1 MTQEGFHPMK
11 VSLSGV
17 ETPAFIR
24 ILIIITQLS
33 LYYIYTEMA
42 FAAVVAVLQFES

>member
-17 ETPAFIR
+17 ETPAFIS
-24 ILIIITQLS
+24 ILIIIKQLS
-33 LYYIYTEMA
+33 LYNIYRGMA
-42 FAAVVAVLQFES
+42 FAAVVAVSQIES